1 MSRALAFAK
10 INLALVVGP
19 LRPDGKHELASVL
32 QRVSLSDEVALEP
45 AQDGRLVVDGF
56 AEDTL
61 VRAALEAA
69 GRASAAPRA
78 WRATIDKRIPVAAG
92 LGGGSSDAASVLRL
106 ANALLPQPLT
116 PSEMHSVAAEIG
128 SDVPFFLSRGT
139 QLATGTGVELAPLA
153 LPLDY
158 WVVLLLPHGEH
169 KTSTADVYGAF
180 DRRGGADGFEARSRA
195 LVETLES
202 VRGASDLT
210 MLPPSD
216 LASSPL
222 AARLVELGAC
232 RAQVTGAGPA
242 VYGLFEDRAD
252 AGQAIDALRGV
263 GTTWLTHPIDG

>member
-1 MSRALAFAK
+1 
-10 INLALVVGP
+10 
-19 LRPDGKHELASVL
+19 
-32 QRVSLSDEVALEP
+32 
-45 AQDGRLVVDGF
+45 
-56 AEDTL
+56 
-61 VRAALEAA
+61 
-69 GRASAAPRA
+69 
-78 WRATIDKRIPVAAG
+78 
-92 LGGGSSDAASVLRL
+92 VLRL

-180 DRRGGADGFEARSRA
+180 DRRGGADGFEARRRA